1 MPSTAYE
8 GSTLARA
15 AEATTRLQAEID
27 QLWSASV
34 NAEDIVAT
42 ERLVA
47 VSHALHRV
55 HDLLDKSAV
64 IG

>member
-15 AEATTRLQAEID
+15 VEATTRLQAEID

-34 NAEDIVAT
+34 NAEDVEAT

-55 HDLLDKSAV
+55 FDLLDKSAV